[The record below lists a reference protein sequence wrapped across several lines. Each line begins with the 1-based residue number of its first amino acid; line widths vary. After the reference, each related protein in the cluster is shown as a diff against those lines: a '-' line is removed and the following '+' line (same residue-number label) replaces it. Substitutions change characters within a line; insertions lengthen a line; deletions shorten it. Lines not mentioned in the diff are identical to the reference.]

1 MQGIRRD
8 QQSILPFHFGIRGE
22 GMVVSQPTF
31 AAEAHG
37 LAVCPN
43 CGTEFLGDYC
53 HKCGEQKH
61 HAEEL
66 TLKHFFLHATH
77 DLTHLDAKVF
87 ATLRYLFTRPGFLT
101 QEFIAGRR
109 SRYMRP
115 FSLFLVACAVFFLTN
130 SMMQNSAYD
139 IHQLTVQ
146 DKSGKLDAAWE
157 RLAKVKH
164 VSKEIIVERIQDTV
178 HSANTAAQIWNA
190 LAMAVVLALFFRK
203 RYFVE
208 HLVFSL
214 HFLAFT
220 FFGAL
225 LLSPLQP
232 PRLSTLKSFM
242 VVTLVF
248 WAYLF
253 VSMRRVY
260 GQGAVAT
267 FFKAVVTYAVTQIL
281 IWTTFFAVLL
291 IAVVRAAT
299 AK

>member
-1 MQGIRRD
+1 MAVAQTT
-8 QQSILPFHFGIRGE
+8 L
-22 GMVVSQPTF
+22 T
-31 AAEAHG
+31 AEDYG
-37 LAVCPN
+37 PSVCPN

-53 HKCGEQKH
+53 HLCGEQKH

-66 TLKHFFLHATH
+66 ALKHFFLHATH

-115 FSLFLVACAVFFLTN
+115 FSLFLVACAIFFLAD
-130 SMMQNSAYD
+130 SIKPISGYD
-139 IHQLTVQ
+139 VHQLTAQ
-146 DKSGKLDAAWE
+146 DKSGKIDAAWE
-157 RLAKVKH
+157 QLAKAKH
-164 VSKEIIVERIQDTV
+164 VSKEIVVERVQDTM
-178 HSANTAAQIWNA
+178 HRASTAAQISNA

-232 PRLSTLKSFM
+232 PRLSALRSFI

-248 WAYLF
+248 VAYLF

-267 FFKAVVTYAVTQIL
+267 FFKAVVAYAVTQIL
-281 IWTTFFAVLL
+281 IWTTFIAVLV